1 MRSARRNNDVSKCPH
16 SYTSYGALGH
26 AEEDAYAPQPPLPQ
40 VCVCA
45 TPAQLSERRGI
56 SHMLPKASDPWRRQQ
71 PARSVT
77 DAGTFL
83 AGGAAALLPGEGA
96 AEARSRVFGH
106 ETPQHQA
113 SRIIQSC
120 ESWGGFLLQALG
132 RCASESFHTAA
143 PKPKLL
149 GRGVA
154 RRLLFLLHMPYAI
167 RLCLCHTWISKSSSL
182 T

>member
-1 MRSARRNNDVSKCPH
+1 MGCWGTRKKTPTPHNPHFPKCASVLRLP
-16 SYTSYGALGH
+16 SYRKGGAFH
-26 AEEDAYAPQPPLPQ
+26 TCCPRPQIL
-40 VCVCA
+40 VKK
-45 TPAQLSERRGI
+45 R
-56 SHMLPKASDPWRRQQ
+56 RRQQ

-132 RCASESFHTAA
+132 RCSSESFHTAA

-154 RRLLFLLHMPYAI
+154 RRLLFLLHMPHAI